1 MLKRLLAIRN
11 KIAWFWHYPSPI
23 KQRLFITRDFIHMHR
38 IKGITREE
46 YYNYEFENRST
57 QFKYS
62 FLGINE
68 QTYYLNVLNP
78 IKYYSLAR
86 NKYLTHKL
94 LEDAGVRKAI
104 LYCYYQPAGV
114 FNDADRI
121 ASNHDGVKRILKRQD
136 VTQCVIKATESSH
149 GENVLVVNKLVYHD
163 NDVEMHLYNG
173 ECLLLSTLLT
183 DSPLIFESVIKQSNQ
198 LSSFNESSINTIRF
212 MTTLYPDGHAKIIA
226 AFLKI
231 GRAGRCVDNAG
242 DGGNVDTSI
251 DLASGMIQYAIKFD
265 GWRHISDIDRHP
277 DSGCQLNG
285 ITINDWER
293 IKQEV
298 IRFQQAFPYCKAV
311 GWDIAITDNGPVVI
325 EVNDFWDTTGQLF
338 IRKGWRNEIR
348 DCFLDW
354 KRTDTDFATR
364 RPTIKIS
371 PRHLQKIVSKA

>member
-1 MLKRLLAIRN
+1 
-11 KIAWFWHYPSPI
+11 
-23 KQRLFITRDFIHMHR
+23 
-38 IKGITREE
+38 
-46 YYNYEFENRST
+46 
-57 QFKYS
+57 
-62 FLGINE
+62 
-68 QTYYLNVLNP
+68 
-78 IKYYSLAR
+78 
-86 NKYLTHKL
+86 
-94 LEDAGVRKAI
+94 
-104 LYCYYQPAGV
+104 
-114 FNDADRI
+114 
-121 ASNHDGVKRILKRQD
+121 
-136 VTQCVIKATESSH
+136 
-149 GENVLVVNKLVYHD
+149 
-163 NDVEMHLYNG
+163 
-173 ECLLLSTLLT
+173 
-183 DSPLIFESVIKQSNQ
+183 
-198 LSSFNESSINTIRF
+198 
-212 MTTLYPDGHAKIIA
+212 MTTLYPDGSARIIA

-231 GRAGRCVDNAG
+231 GRVGRCVDNAG

-251 DLASGMIQYAIKFD
+251 DLASGMIQYAIRFD

-354 KRTDTDFATR
+354 KRTDTDFAIR